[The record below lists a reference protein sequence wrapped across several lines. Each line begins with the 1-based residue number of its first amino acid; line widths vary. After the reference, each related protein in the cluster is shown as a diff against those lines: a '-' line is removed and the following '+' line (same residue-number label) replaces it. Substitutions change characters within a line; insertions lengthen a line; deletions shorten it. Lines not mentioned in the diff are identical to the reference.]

1 MTTIEKNASEVTLKL
16 GVHVS
21 ISRSLD
27 RAVDRALERG
37 CKTFQIFTRNP
48 RGWRSKD
55 LDSNVVEAFKSKLSL
70 SGISPVFAHMPYLPN
85 LASPEGEIYSRS
97 VDVLV
102 SEVRR
107 CEHLNIPYLVIHLGS
122 HRGSGIDNGIQ
133 RVAKACLSAINGST
147 GGTAILLENTA
158 GSKNGVGGTFE
169 EISSVMD
176 AIGWNDRVRLCF
188 DTCHAFVAGYELRTI
203 NGLSETL
210 KKIDQTVGLSRL
222 ELVHLNDSK
231 GERNS
236 RLDRHEH
243 IGLGGIGEE
252 GFRKILGNRLLGSK
266 PLILETPMDG
276 RRDDI
281 GNMAKVREI
290 ALKSVLW
297 G

>member
-1 MTTIEKNASEVTLKL
+1 MTTIEKNASEVTLRL

-21 ISRSLD
+21 ISGSLD

-37 CKTFQIFTRNP
+37 CTTFQIFTRNP

-55 LDSNVVEAFKSKLSL
+55 LDSKTVEAFKGKLSV
-70 SGISPVFAHMPYLPN
+70 SGINPVFAHMPYLAN
-85 LASPEGEIYSRS
+85 LASPDGEIYSKS
-97 VDVLV
+97 INVLV
-102 SEVRR
+102 SELRR
-107 CEHLNIPYLVIHLGS
+107 CECLNIPYLVTHLGS
-122 HRGSGIDNGIQ
+122 HRGSGISNGIQ
-133 RVAKACLSAINGST
+133 RVAKACLSALNTSKGD
-147 GGTAILLENTA
+147 TAILLENTA

-169 EISSVMD
+169 ELSSVMD
-176 AIGWNDRVRLCF
+176 VIGWEDRVRLCF
-188 DTCHAFVAGYELRTI
+188 DTCHAFVAGYELRTM

-210 KKIDQTVGLSRL
+210 KEIGQTVGLSRL

-266 PLILETPMDG
+266 PLILETPTDS

-290 ALKSVLW
+290 ALDSVLR
-297 G
+297 